1 MIERRDYDFGAWN
14 VTQSTSITTILLF
27 CTAGMKQTLTSNI
40 RKERISSRK
49 EELNSSLFCLPLR

>member
-14 VTQSTSITTILLF
+14 VTQSTSITTLLLF

-49 EELNSSLFCLPLR
+49 KE